1 MDVFYFVIIAVA
13 SYILGACPFAVII
26 GKLFLHKDI
35 RDYGDHNP
43 GAANVFKAGSIPLGF
58 LAVFLEI
65 AKGVPFVLLALL
77 YFSFP
82 EPMILFIGLCAVL
95 GHAFSPFLGFKG
107 GKATAVTFG
116 VFLAIPNKEIVI
128 VFVIL
133 MVAGF
138 FLLDGDGW
146 RIVLSTAGCLVF
158 NIATG
163 KSIWTWIFLFL
174 VLIVIAMK
182 NVDALKTLP
191 RGKPRIY
198 IGFGQK

>member
-1 MDVFYFVIIAVA
+1 MEVFYFIIIAVA
-13 SYILGACPFAVII
+13 SFLLGACPFAIII
-26 GKLFLHKDI
+26 GKHFLQKDI
-35 RDYGDHNP
+35 RHYGDHNP
-43 GAANVFKAGSIPLGF
+43 GTANVFKAGSIPFGF
-58 LAVFLEI
+58 LALFLEI
-65 AKGVPFVLLALL
+65 AKGVPFVLLAWL
-77 YFSFP
+77 FFHFP
-82 EPMILFIGLCAVL
+82 EPMILFTGLCAIL

-133 MVAGF
+133 MIAGF

-174 VLIVIAMK
+174 VLVVIAVK
-182 NVDALKTLP
+182 NFNDLKSLP
-191 RGKPRIY
+191 RSKPKIY

>member
-1 MDVFYFVIIAVA
+1 MEVFYFVIIAIA
-13 SYILGACPFAVII
+13 SFLLGACPFAILI
-26 GKLFLHKDI
+26 GKFFLHKDI
-35 RDYGDHNP
+35 REYGDHNP

-58 LAVFLEI
+58 LAVVLEI

-77 YFSFP
+77 VFKFA
-82 EPMILFIGLCAVL
+82 EPQVLFIGLCAIL
-95 GHAFSPFLGFKG
+95 GHAFSPFLRFKG

-146 RIVLSTAGCLVF
+146 RIVLSTTGCLIF
-158 NIATG
+158 NIAMG
-163 KSIWTWIFLFL
+163 KSIWTWIFLLFVL
-174 VLIVIAMK
+174 VVIAIK
-182 NVDALKTLP
+182 NIDALRIMP
-191 RGKPRIY
+191 RSKPNIY
-198 IGFGQK
+198 IGFGKK

>member
-1 MDVFYFVIIAVA
+1 MEVFYFIIIAVA
-13 SYILGACPFAVII
+13 SFLLGACPFSIII
-26 GKLFLHKDI
+26 GKLCLHKDI

-43 GAANVFKAGSIPLGF
+43 GAANVFKAGSISFGF

-65 AKGVPFVLLALL
+65 AKGVPFVLLAWLL
-77 YFSFP
+77 FNFP
-82 EPMILFIGLCAVL
+82 EPMILFTGLCAIL

-133 MVAGF
+133 MIAGF

-174 VLIVIAMK
+174 VLVIIAMK
-182 NVDALKTLP
+182 NFNDLKSLP
-191 RGKPRIY
+191 RSKPKIY

>member
-1 MDVFYFVIIAVA
+1 MGVFYFIIIAIA
-13 SYILGACPFAVII
+13 SFLLGACPFAVII

-35 RDYGDHNP
+35 REYGDHNP

-58 LAVFLEI
+58 LAVVLEI
-65 AKGVPFVLLALL
+65 AKGVPFVLLAFL
-77 YFSFP
+77 YFDFP
-82 EPMILFIGLCAVL
+82 EPMILFTGLCAIL

-146 RIVLSTAGCLVF
+146 RIVLSTAGCLLF
-158 NIATG
+158 NILTG
-163 KSIWTWIFLFL
+163 QSFWTWIFLVL
-174 VLIVIAMK
+174 VLTVLIVK
-182 NVDALKTLP
+182 NIDAVKVMP
-191 RGKPRIY
+191 RSKPKIY

>member
-1 MDVFYFVIIAVA
+1 MEVFYFIITAIT
-13 SYILGACPFAVII
+13 SFLLGACPFALII
-26 GKLFLHKDI
+26 GKIFLHKDI

-43 GAANVFKAGSIPLGF
+43 GAANVFKAGSVPWGF

-77 YFSFP
+77 YFGFS
-82 EPMILFIGLCAVL
+82 EPMVLFIGLCAVL
-95 GHAFSPFLGFKG
+95 GHAFSPFLRFKG

-116 VFLAIPNKEIVI
+116 VFLAIPEKEIVI

-138 FLLDGDGW
+138 LLLDSDGW
-146 RIVLSTAGCLVF
+146 RIVLSTAGCLIF
-158 NIATG
+158 NVITG
-163 KSIWTWIFLFL
+163 KSIWTWLFL
-174 VLIVIAMK
+174 LFVLVIITVK
-182 NVDALKTLP
+182 NIDALKTLP
-191 RGKPRIY
+191 RSKPKIY